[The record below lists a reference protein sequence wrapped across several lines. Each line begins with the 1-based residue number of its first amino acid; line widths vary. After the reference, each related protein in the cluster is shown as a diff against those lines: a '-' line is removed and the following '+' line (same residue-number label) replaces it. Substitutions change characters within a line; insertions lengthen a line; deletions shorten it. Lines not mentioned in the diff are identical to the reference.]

1 MKLKRSFV
9 TPYITLIFIL
19 LSISGVLMY
28 FQVLGEYTEL
38 IHEISALLFIVF
50 SILHVVLNWTSL
62 KTHFLKWSI
71 ISTCLVVL
79 AFTVVTIYID
89 KQQKHYSLIIK
100 ENLVTAPFDNLL
112 TVLNVEHEEAQRRL
126 MERNIFIGDSKNLLE
141 IAVKNNHH
149 PGDLLEILV
158 K

>member
-1 MKLKRSFV
+1 MKLKRAFV
-9 TPYITLIFIL
+9 TPYITLMFLL

-38 IHEISALLFIVF
+38 IHELSALLFIVF

-62 KTHFLKWSI
+62 KIHFLKWSI
-71 ISTCLVVL
+71 LSTCIVVL
-79 AFTVVTIYID
+79 VFTVVTIYID

-100 ENLVTAPFDNLL
+100 ENLVTSPIDNLL
-112 TVLNVEHEEAQRRL
+112 IVLNVEHEEAQRRL
-126 MERNIFIGDSKNLLE
+126 MERNISIGDSKNLLE
-141 IAVKNNHH
+141 IAVKNNRH
-149 PGDLLEILV
+149 PGDILEILV